1 MAKTL
6 TLKWETEALLLE
18 VTELIKQL
26 KADHEGE
33 KALELEKQRRN
44 KLGVKIDCMSLWR
57 LQELLAVMQNGTD
70 IETKNICNFSV
81 SSLPRVKIQIR
92 L

>member
-6 TLKWETEALLLE
+6 TLKWETEALLSE

-70 IETKNICNFSV
+70 IEIKNICNFSV

>member
-44 KLGVKIDCMSLWR
+44 KLGVKTDCMSLWR
-57 LQELLAVMQNGTD
+57 LQELLAVMQNSTD

-81 SSLPRVKIQIR
+81 SSLPRLKIQIR